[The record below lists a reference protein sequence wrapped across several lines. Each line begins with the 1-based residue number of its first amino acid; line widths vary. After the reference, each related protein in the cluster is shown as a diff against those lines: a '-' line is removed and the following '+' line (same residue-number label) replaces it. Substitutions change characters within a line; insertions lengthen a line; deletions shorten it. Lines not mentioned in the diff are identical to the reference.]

1 MALFRTL
8 NGKPG
13 LGFREA
19 VSGQRRFS
27 TEPVIALASGAFQL
41 QYQPVRVQLNIL
53 ALRDVQ
59 LRPGR
64 ASPTQAPT
72 TYPRGTPVSRS
83 PACPQRDNRGMR
95 KFLAVAGSAVFF
107 ILAPG
112 TVAGWA
118 PWWISRGSTPTAEPA
133 WPFRSLGFALVAA
146 GVTILLDS
154 FARFA
159 LQGLGTPAPVFPTR
173 HLVITGLYR
182 YVRNPIYVAV
192 VAVILGQSLCRG
204 SVAVVE
210 YGAVVWLAFHLFEL
224 VYEEPTLRAKYGA
237 EYDRFCRAVP
247 RWIPLLR
254 PASLLN

>member
-1 MALFRTL
+1 
-8 NGKPG
+8 
-13 LGFREA
+13 
-19 VSGQRRFS
+19 
-27 TEPVIALASGAFQL
+27 
-41 QYQPVRVQLNIL
+41 
-53 ALRDVQ
+53 
-59 LRPGR
+59 
-64 ASPTQAPT
+64 
-72 TYPRGTPVSRS
+72 
-83 PACPQRDNRGMR
+83 MR

-118 PWWISRGSTPTAEPA
+118 PWWISRGGTTAEPA
-133 WPFRSLGFALVAA
+133 WPFRSLGFGLIAA

-210 YGAVVWLAFHLFEL
+210 YGAVVWLAFHLFVL